1 MSTPDPAWQYP
12 TMNFDSRREQRVRL
26 PQAGCTGRICVLVL
40 VRQRAREDPHSGGKL
55 RLARAQPVA

>member
-1 MSTPDPAWQYP
+1 
-12 TMNFDSRREQRVRL
+12 MNFDSRREQRVRL